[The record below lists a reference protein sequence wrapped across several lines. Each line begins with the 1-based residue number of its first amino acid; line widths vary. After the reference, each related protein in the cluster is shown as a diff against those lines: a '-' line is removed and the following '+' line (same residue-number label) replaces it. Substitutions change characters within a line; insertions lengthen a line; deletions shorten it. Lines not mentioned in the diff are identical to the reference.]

1 MIYSIHIYNII
12 YRYKYYSLTI
22 LHLTTSLLLSVNYYS
37 LLSCS
42 SYLWHY
48 CFSMLCVCV
57 EESQGLRAYFW
68 WILGK
73 PDVGSFK
80 LNSLIINLNMAVKWK
95 GIYLLGHKKHPTEH
109 NIEMYE
115 DCIGVLNTWSYLKVV
130 YNYHLHYK

>member
-1 MIYSIHIYNII
+1 
-12 YRYKYYSLTI
+12 
-22 LHLTTSLLLSVNYYS
+22 
-37 LLSCS
+37 
-42 SYLWHY
+42 
-48 CFSMLCVCV
+48 MLCVCV

-95 GIYLLGHKKHPTEH
+95 GIYLLGHKKHHTEH

-115 DCIGVLNTWSYLKVV
+115 DCIGVLNT
-130 YNYHLHYK
+130 